1 MALMERI
8 LALDVQLIEVDSVMT
23 SGRDGPL
30 RVALEAIGGNGR
42 RRRDVAEKEPSH
54 ISLLEADAV
63 LQSRSS
69 SALCS
74 DKDQGFARAPP
85 MGSAAATHI
94 CFIDLD
100 VIVQP
105 VSTLTSG
112 ASPQLV
118 HPCPRGLV
126 RPKPED
132 SLKLL
137 RTDAVLANTHLP
149 DGAKPHSEGLPGLVQ
164 NRSCG
169 DAGLVTA
176 LSALEPSVRE
186 FPDPVM
192 VTLPASGPSTPPDLN
207 EVAPT
212 RLLVWK
218 HRLECG
224 RRRRKRTPQVFLVH
238 LVPPAVFM
246 SYLYH
251 HLTKGDTRVV
261 AS

>member
-8 LALDVQLIEVDSVMT
+8 LDLDVQLFEVDSVVIAR
-23 SGRDGPL
+23 RDGPL
-30 RVALEAIGGNGR
+30 RVALEAIGGDGR
-42 RRRDVAEKEPSH
+42 RRRDVAAKEPSH
-54 ISLLEADAV
+54 VSLLEAGAV
-63 LQSRSS
+63 LQSRPST
-69 SALCS
+69 ALCS
-74 DKDQGFARAPP
+74 DEDQGFARAPP

-112 ASPQLV
+112 ASPKLV

-137 RTDAVLANTHLP
+137 CTDAVLANAHLP
-149 DGAKPHSEGLPGLVQ
+149 DGAKPHSEWLPGLVQ

-176 LSALEPSVRE
+176 LSALEPAVRE
-186 FPDPVM
+186 FPDPVV
-192 VTLPASGPSTPPDLN
+192 VTLPASRPATPPDLN
-207 EVAPT
+207 EIAPT

-218 HRLECG
+218 HRLEFG

-238 LVPPAVFM
+238 SVPPAVFM
-246 SYLYH
+246 
-251 HLTKGDTRVV
+251 
-261 AS
+261 A